1 MDEARVLLA
10 LQDLDLA
17 VRRAEKQLDELP
29 EKRAIL
35 EVRHKTTDVRALHE
49 KASELVH
56 RHERAIAATNDEV
69 AAIDEKIAEVQTK
82 LDASGSTNP
91 KEIHN
96 LAREMDALKRR
107 KDKLENDTL
116 QTMERM
122 ESAKAQVAKVDAALE
137 QLAARESELVAQFR
151 EKGGAVQSA
160 LEHHRTERVALA
172 GRVDA
177 ALLERYEAMRAA
189 KGGIGAARLNG
200 PTCSACRV
208 ELPSERVQDL
218 REGPDVGLC
227 PSCRRLLVVR
237 GFDDE

>member
-1 MDEARVLLA
+1 MDEARTLLA
-10 LQDLDLA
+10 LQDLDLV

-35 EVRHKTTDVRALHE
+35 EVRHKAADVRALHE

-56 RHERAIAATNDEV
+56 RHERAFAATNDEV
-69 AAIDEKIAEVQTK
+69 ATIDEKIAEVQAK
-82 LDASGSTNP
+82 LDSSQGVNP

-116 QTMERM
+116 QTMERA
-122 ESAKAQVAKVDAALE
+122 ETAKIQVAKVEDALE
-137 QLAARESELVAQFR
+137 QLAARESELVARFR
-151 EKGGAVQSA
+151 EKGGAVQNT
-160 LEHHRTERVALA
+160 LEHHRTEREALA
-172 GRVDA
+172 GKIDP
-177 ALLERYEAMRAA
+177 ALLERYEAIRAA

-200 PTCSACRV
+200 STCSVCRV
-208 ELPSERVQDL
+208 ELPSERVRDL
-218 REGPDVGLC
+218 REGADVGLC
-227 PSCRRLLVVR
+227 PGCRRLLVVR